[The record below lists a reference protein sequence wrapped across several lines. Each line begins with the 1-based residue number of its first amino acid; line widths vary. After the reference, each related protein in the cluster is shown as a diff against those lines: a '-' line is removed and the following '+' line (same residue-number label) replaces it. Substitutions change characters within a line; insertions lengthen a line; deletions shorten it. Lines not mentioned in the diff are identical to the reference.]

1 MANLALCLQGERPSK
16 HLGNWVIQVDSA
28 VQRLARL
35 KLIILHFEAIL
46 KMGEIIGGITIGK
59 EEANIES
66 PDGLIVFAKTA
77 TELGKTSRRP
87 ILSTSTA
94 GHFHIFIGII

>member
-1 MANLALCLQGERPSK
+1 LE
-16 HLGNWVIQVDSA
+16 
-28 VQRLARL
+28 
-35 KLIILHFEAIL
+35 
-46 KMGEIIGGITIGK
+46 K

-77 TELGKTSRRP
+77 TELGETSRRS

-94 GHFHIFIGII
+94 GHFHIFIGIVQNLKKQMAFCVIWALLSLTSIVSFKYSSLSILPPSLANAKM